1 MIIISM
7 WKRLLCTLFVAAAL
21 QPLFSISAGEYNIKA
36 GFALDSVSSE
46 HLMVYEPTLA
56 YEKSRFYNDG
66 DLGTMFN
73 LSVNFPVSY
82 SIDGY
87 FSPPFQLFLSFDT
100 SFSFAVRYKALRYYI
115 GPAFSFDALLTDG
128 NGMRVQFGLGLYQN
142 LGFKFEITEALG
154 IACGAE
160 LYSNIYSADF
170 MDPDLSG
177 FFRGWKF
184 KARAYFAL
192 VVNYRDDFAF
202 GK

>member
-7 WKRLLCTLFVAAAL
+7 WKRSLCVLVIAVAL
-21 QPLFSISAGEYNIKA
+21 QPLFSVSTGEYNMKVGYA
-36 GFALDSVSSE
+36 VDSVTSE
-46 HLMVYEPTLA
+46 HLMVHEPTIA

-128 NGMRVQFGLGLYQN
+128 NGVRVHFGLGIYQN
-142 LGFKFEITEALG
+142 LGFKFEINQTLG
-154 IACGAE
+154 IACGVE

-177 FFRGWKF
+177 FFKGWKF
-184 KARAYFAL
+184 KSRAYLAL
-192 VVNYRDDFAF
+192 VVNYKDDFAF